1 MKRCIYSD
9 DNFEVEFDTSR
20 NTIVV
25 HTKGGGDYFTFYYW
39 NLSKVLKL
47 FTQRYNRSKEIRI
60 YQNFKSIVYHNYLCS
75 YTISKFINSIH
86 GIIKKYLIEQ
96 KLLINKK
103 DFKYS
108 DLKDRPIEFLKHLCK
123 KHKIEL

>member
-9 DNFEVEFDTSR
+9 DSFEVEFDTSR

-25 HTKGGGDYFTFYYW
+25 HTRGGGDYFTFYYW

-47 FTQRYNRSKEIRI
+47 FTQRYNRNKEIRI
-60 YQNFKSIVYHNYLCS
+60 HQNFKSIVYHNYLCS
-75 YTISKFINSIH
+75 YTISKFIDSIH

-108 DLKDRPIEFLKHLCK
+108 NLKDRPIGFLKYLCK

>member
-9 DNFEVEFDTSR
+9 DSFKVDFDTSR
-20 NTIVV
+20 NTIEF
-25 HTKGGGDYFTFYYW
+25 HTRGSGDYFTFYYW

-47 FTQRYNRSKEIRI
+47 FTQRHNQNKEIRI
-60 YQNFKSIVYHNYLCS
+60 HQYFKSIVYHNYLCS

-86 GIIKKYLIEQ
+86 NIIKEYLFEQ

-103 DFKYS
+103 DFEYS
-108 DLKDRPIEFLKHLCK
+108 NLKDKPIGLLKYLCK
-123 KHKIEL
+123 KYKIEL